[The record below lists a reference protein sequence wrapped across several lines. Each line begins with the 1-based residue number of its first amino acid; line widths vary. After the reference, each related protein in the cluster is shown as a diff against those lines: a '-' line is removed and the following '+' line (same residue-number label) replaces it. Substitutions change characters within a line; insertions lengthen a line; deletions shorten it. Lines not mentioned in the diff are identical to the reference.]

1 MKKKILSLVLIIAVV
16 ATISGYGY
24 AERKAEPIRSAEGR
38 THKTYSES
46 PALTQEDVDNNYQ
59 NYADES
65 ATYYFQEGKRTVAES
80 VNCVGTVM
88 DIESRIPVSGATIE
102 FNGER
107 KILTDQNGR
116 FQIADLPA
124 GEYNWIISADGYK
137 DAKYL
142 NMRIDNV
149 GSSVVCFLYIST
161 KREHIS
167 DHSDVGNH
175 SEYSADD
182 EIEKQN
188 NGTDELDGIEIT
200 FKPEG
205 KWKSNGEATAT
216 FKLV

>member
-1 MKKKILSLVLIIAVV
+1 MKKKILSLVLITAVA
-16 ATISGYGY
+16 ATVSGYGY
-24 AERKAEPIRSAEGR
+24 AERKAEPIRSAEGK

-88 DIESRIPVSGATIE
+88 DWDREDRIVIPKATIE

-107 KILTDQNGR
+107 IIVTDKNGR
-116 FQIADLPA
+116 FQIPDLPA
-124 GEYNWIISADGYK
+124 GEYDCIIRADGYK

-149 GSSVVCFLYIST
+149 GSSVIGFFYISAQIDIV
-161 KREHIS
+161 E
-167 DHSDVGNH
+167 DHSDVGNR
-175 SEYSADD
+175 D
-182 EIEKQN
+182 EHVVGDKIDKQN
-188 NGTDELDGIEIT
+188 NETNVIV
-200 FKPEG
+200 P
-205 KWKSNGEATAT
+205 TAMS
-216 FKLV
+216 